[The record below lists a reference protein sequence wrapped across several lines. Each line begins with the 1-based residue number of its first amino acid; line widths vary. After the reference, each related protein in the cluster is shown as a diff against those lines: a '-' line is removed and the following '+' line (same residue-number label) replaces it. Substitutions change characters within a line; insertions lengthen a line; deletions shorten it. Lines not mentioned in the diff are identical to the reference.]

1 MKHKVNKDNNIYY
14 NMKRI
19 CILFFVTI
27 SLLSCDNKIGENV
40 YVEVWNE
47 GYKLHI
53 DKQCDN
59 IYKNHMVEFVK
70 TKDLADKYART
81 PLLSLCPKC
90 VSDENADKLKS
101 FIENHPDTT
110 ATYY

>member
-1 MKHKVNKDNNIYY
+1 M
-14 NMKRI
+14 
-19 CILFFVTI
+19 

-53 DKQCDN
+53 DKQCEN
-59 IYKNHMVEFVK
+59 ISKNHMVEFVK
-70 TKDLADKYART
+70 TKDLVDKYART

-101 FIENHPDTT
+101 FIENNQVQPEARRTMLYDEKGKTCRQLHEQL
-110 ATYY
+110 